1 MKIIKVTKDT
11 NIRQTLSEVLDRT
24 ENPNPEIEKSV
35 ADILHNVSVKGD
47 EALAYYT
54 KGFDRATVKELK
66 VSEEEI
72 QEAIEIV
79 GEEFMEILREAY
91 ANVYSFHEAQLE
103 QSWMRE
109 FRKGVMLGQRITPI
123 GRVGLYVPGGT
134 AAYPSTVIM
143 TAVPAVVAGVK
154 SIAMVTPPSQDGK
167 ANPSVL
173 AAASIC
179 GITEIYKVGG
189 AQAIAALTYG
199 TKTIQPVNKIVG
211 PGNIYVATAKRQVFG
226 LVGIDMIAGPSEI
239 GILADAGANPKYIAA
254 DLLSQ
259 AEHDPRAACILVTT
273 SEDLAKKVQMEVFMQ
288 VKQLERLSIAEEALA
303 NYGLIFVVRSK
314 KMAIEWMNEIAP
326 EHLEILFE
334 NPEEYLDEVENAGS
348 IFLGEYTP
356 EPLGDYFAGP
366 NHTLPTSGTA
376 KFSSPLG
383 VYDYTKRSGILRYD
397 RDAFI
402 EVADKV
408 GTFAEREGLTGHKQA
423 IEVRKE

>member
-408 GTFAEREGLTGHKQA
+408 GTFAVREGLTGHKQA

>member
-79 GEEFMEILREAY
+79 GEEFMGILREAY

-408 GTFAEREGLTGHKQA
+408 GTFAVREGLTGHKQA

>member
-239 GILADAGANPKYIAA
+239 GILADAGANPKHIAA

-408 GTFAEREGLTGHKQA
+408 GTFAVREGLTGHKQA